1 MSAVMFKRSALS
13 ILMATALAGCSLAP
27 VYERPNAPVTA
38 AWPDQPKVSYGGYT
52 QATTVGTQTAEAVA
66 PAGALAAA
74 ELGWKEF
81 FLDVRLQTLIELALV
96 NNRDMRVAML
106 RVDEARAQFG
116 IQRGAQW
123 PQLSGGVQG
132 SRQRLPS
139 DMRMG
144 GAAAPSVTSQNQ
156 SGLALTS
163 FELDLFGRL
172 RNLSE
177 AAYQNYLATEQ
188 AQKSAHISLISSVA
202 QAYFNQRAAQVQ
214 VELTQRTLQSRQ
226 ESFQLVQTRFDA
238 GVASELDLNQAKT
251 LLDSASASLAQ
262 LVRTQAQADNALVL
276 LIGSP
281 LPVDLPAPATFGR
294 EQLLASVP
302 AGLPS
307 DMLERRPDILAA
319 ENQLK
324 AANANIGAARAAF
337 FPNISLT
344 GFFGSTS
351 PSLDELFSGGKFWTF
366 SPSIMVPIF
375 AGGSLV
381 EGLSLAKARDNIAV
395 AQYEKAIQQ
404 AFREVSDALA
414 GEATFTA
421 QLDAQRALEA
431 SSARTLELSNL
442 RYDSGVDSYLQ
453 VQTAQV
459 DFFNAQIALVQ
470 TGLASLSNRVEL
482 YKALGGGW
490 QATHT
495 VKTQ

>member
-1 MSAVMFKRSALS
+1 MSAVMFRRSALS
-13 ILMATALAGCSLAP
+13 ILMATALASCSLAP

-38 AWPDQPKVSYGGYT
+38 AWPNQPKANYGGYT

-96 NNRDMRVAML
+96 NNRDMRVAVL

-123 PQLSGGVQG
+123 PQLSGGAQG
-132 SRQRLPS
+132 SRQSTPS
-139 DMRMG
+139 DVRVG

-156 SGLALTS
+156 SGSALTS
-163 FELDLFGRL
+163 FELDLFGSL

-202 QAYFNQRAAQVQ
+202 QAYFNQPAQVQ

-226 ESFQLVQTRFDA
+226 EFFQLVQTRFDA

-251 LLDSASASLAQ
+251 LLDSASVSLAQ
-262 LVRTQAQADNALVL
+262 LVRPRAQADNALVL
-276 LIGSP
+276 LIGLP
-281 LPVDLPAPATFGR
+281 LPVDLPELATFGR

-324 AANANIGAARAAF
+324 VANANIGAARAAF
-337 FPNISLT
+337 FPNISLI
-344 GFFGSTS
+344 GFFGSAS
-351 PSLDELFSGGKFWTF
+351 PSLDELFSGGKFLSF

-375 AGGSLV
+375 AGGGLI

-395 AQYEKAIQQ
+395 AQYEQAIQQ
-404 AFREVSDALA
+404 AFREVSDTLA
-414 GEATFTA
+414 GEATYTA

-453 VQTAQV
+453 AQTVQV
-459 DFFNAQIALVQ
+459 DFFNAQIALAQ

-482 YKALGGGW
+482 HKALGGGS
-490 QATHT
+490 
-495 VKTQ
+495 